1 MVQGSFKENENDN
14 ITVENR
20 QDSNPSDAEV
30 SSRLLLI
37 FAAHLAEALFDD
49 QYIGV
54 YKSYKSYHML
64 VSSSHGPRQYI
75 Q

>member
-49 QYIGV
+49 QYVGV
-54 YKSYKSYHML
+54 YKSYHML